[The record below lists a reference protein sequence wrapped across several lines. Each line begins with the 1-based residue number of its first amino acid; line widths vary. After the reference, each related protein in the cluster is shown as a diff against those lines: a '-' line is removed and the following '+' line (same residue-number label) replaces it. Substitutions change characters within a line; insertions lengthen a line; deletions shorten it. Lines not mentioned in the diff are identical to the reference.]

1 MCNDND
7 LLERVERTMAI
18 IRQAIDDYDLR
29 SREYS
34 RTVARLKG
42 AIYALEGLVGQDC
55 FDKARSEWGRLEL
68 VNADLLFDHRSVM
81 TEEKESVV
89 SASLRAIR
97 ELTATAA

>member
-1 MCNDND
+1 MSNDD
-7 LLERVERTMAI
+7 DSLERVERTMAL
-18 IRQAIDDYDLR
+18 IRRAIDDYDLH
-29 SREYS
+29 SREYT

-42 AIYALEGLVGQDC
+42 AIYALEGLVSQDW
-55 FDKARSEWGRLEL
+55 FDKARTEWGRLEL

-81 TEEKESVV
+81 TEEEESVV